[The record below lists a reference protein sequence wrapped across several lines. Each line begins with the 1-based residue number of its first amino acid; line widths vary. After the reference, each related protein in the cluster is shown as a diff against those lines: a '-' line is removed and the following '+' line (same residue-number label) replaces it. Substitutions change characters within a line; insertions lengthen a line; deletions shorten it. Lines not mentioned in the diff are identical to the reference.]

1 MCPSVQNLA
10 SRRPDAQHIC
20 GDCGFGSPRWFGR
33 CPECGEWSSART
45 ASEAV
50 PSPVITSLAPDG
62 PAPQRVVTGMPEFD
76 RVLGGGLV
84 AGSAVLVAGEP
95 GIGKSTLVLQMMDGV
110 IAGGRRALLMTGEE
124 SVAQVALR
132 GARLG
137 VAGEHFLVS
146 ACSSIQEVLAASTS
160 RGPDVV
166 VIDSIQTLRDDEI
179 EAAAGSVLQ
188 VRECASTLVAHAK
201 QTGTVVV
208 LVGHVTKEGA
218 VAGPKTLEHVV
229 DAVLTLDGERDGS
242 LRTLRV
248 SKNRFGSSSETAVL
262 KLGASGLEGVEDPSA
277 MMLADRLP
285 GIPGSIVFPSLEG
298 SRPVL
303 VELQALLTPTPQA
316 QPRRVA
322 IGVDGRRLALL
333 LGVLSERCDESFRS
347 LDVFTAAA
355 GGLGV
360 REPAADLALSLALL
374 SAKSGCCIDGT
385 VTAFGEVGLGGEIRR
400 VPATQSRIEEALRMG
415 FRTAIVPRGTER
427 SVSGIDEISVGD
439 IRDAWNVCI
448 AGGGG
453 ACYP

>member
-1 MCPSVQNLA
+1 MCPTVQDLA
-10 SRRPDAQHIC
+10 SRRPGAEHVC
-20 GDCGFGSPRWFGR
+20 AGCGFTSPRWFGR

-45 ASEAV
+45 ASESEPGPA
-50 PSPVITSLAPDG
+50 ITSLVPDG
-62 PAPQRVVTGMPEFD
+62 PAPQRVVTGMPEVD

-84 AGSAVLVAGEP
+84 TGSAILLAGEP
-95 GIGKSTLVLQMMDGV
+95 GIGKSTLVLQLMDGV
-110 IAGGRRALLMTGEE
+110 IAQGRRALLLTGEE

-132 GARLG
+132 GARLR
-137 VAGEHFLVS
+137 VAADRFLVS
-146 ACSSIQEVLAASTS
+146 ACSSLADVLAAAVSQ
-160 RGPDVV
+160 RPDVIV
-166 VIDSIQTLRDDEI
+166 VDSVQTLRAGEI

-188 VRECASTLVAHAK
+188 VRECASALVAHAK

-248 SKNRFGSSSETAVL
+248 SKNRFGSCSETAVL
-262 KLGASGLEGVEDPSA
+262 KLGSSGLETVEDPSA

-285 GIPGSIVFPSLEG
+285 GIPGSAIFPSLEG

-303 VELQALLTPTPQA
+303 VELQALLTPTSQA

-347 LDVFTAAA
+347 LDVFAAAA

-360 REPAADLALSLALL
+360 REPAADLALSLALM
-374 SAKSGCCIDGT
+374 SAKSGACIDGT
-385 VTAFGEVGLGGEIRR
+385 ITAFGEVGLGGEIRR
-400 VPATQSRIEEALRMG
+400 VPATQVRVEEALRLG
-415 FRTAIVPRGTER
+415 FGTAIMPRGTER
-427 SVSGIDEISVGD
+427 FDSGIEEIRVGD
-439 IRDAWNVCI
+439 IREAWRVCC
-448 AGGGG
+448 GTG
-453 ACYP
+453 